1 MPLTAIQ
8 SSKPRKKLVPD
19 DMESRAISRTG
30 QELLES
36 CRDSI
41 NEFFH
46 LEVILRHALPFT
58 AGVISTSRKPL
69 RDTLTKIH
77 NLLSWGPNWNSYDA
91 LAPDPDAVA
100 HAKSWIVNLFRLVEN
115 LGMLWI
121 KPNVTASPEGEVVF
135 EWRHGVKKLT
145 IYIGDQSADYVQV
158 WGTDIHAK
166 ITDGDIESISNLQL
180 LWVWLVS

>member
-8 SSKPRKKLVPD
+8 SSNPIIKLVPD

-36 CRDSI
+36 LRGSI
-41 NEFFH
+41 NELFR
-46 LEVILRHALPFT
+46 LEVLRYALPFT
-58 AGVISTSRKPL
+58 VGVISTSRKPL

-91 LAPDPDAVA
+91 LAPDPAAVE
-100 HAKSWIVNLFRLVEN
+100 HAKSWIVSLFRMVED

-121 KPNVTASPEGEVVF
+121 KPNTTASPEGEVAF
-135 EWRHGVKKLT
+135 EWRHEGKKLT
-145 IYIGDQSADYVQV
+145 VYVGDASVDYMQV

-166 ITDGDIESISNLQL
+166 ITDGDIESIDDLQA